1 MSAFELAGIK
11 SVSGDAG
18 AGARIRA
25 VRGPISQRTFAAALA
40 VHPNTLGRIERGERI
55 PDFDLLKT
63 LCRKFAVNARWLLLG
78 EGPMRAGAYEGV
90 ASGPG
95 GLREHSGDGP
105 AAFGRDE
112 VEIDAALFGVILA
125 AIERVHSE
133 RGITAPADERG
144 RLTAQ
149 IYLDVVA
156 ATDDPAARRAMVPA
170 IAASLARFLAI
181 APTSRPRF
189 DKR

>member
-1 MSAFELAGIK
+1 MAGIK
-11 SVSGDAG
+11 AASGDAG

-25 VRGPISQRTFAAALA
+25 VRGPTSQRSFAAALG

-63 LCRKFAVNARWLLLG
+63 LCRKFAVNPRWLLLG
-78 EGPMRAGAYEGV
+78 EGPMRVGAYDGL
-90 ASGPG
+90 ATGRG
-95 GLREHSGDGP
+95 GLRERGADGP

-133 RGITAPADERG
+133 RGIVAAADERG

-181 APTSRPRF
+181 APASRPRL